1 MSFRKYQDVRNSSIE
16 LLRIIAAYLIVLRHF
31 VGGNAT
37 SVWEQPF
44 SVNKVFLEGIIYPSG
59 KVGVVLFFLI
69 SAWFLC
75 EKSSGLKQSF
85 RRAWILERELL
96 FYSIG
101 ITLCLALF
109 HSESLTLKTL
119 IGAILPTSTELW
131 WYPTSYM
138 VFLLLHP
145 FLTVG
150 LHALGQVMHRNL
162 CVLCILLWSV
172 LGGVISFIS
181 FDMTEQNVMI
191 FVYLYILVTYWRW
204 YGISWHHR
212 FVAIVSIII
221 GYAISVCSVIV
232 LTVVT
237 TWAGGGERQQ
247 TMLGQNEWMLPIILI
262 GFGMFALFKNTNFQN
277 RAINNLA
284 KSTFAVYLISA
295 HPAMPAIL
303 WGEFFDMNTVYNTPW
318 LIPYAFGSA
327 LAVYVACVLIDYV
340 RRGVFALTIDRYP
353 GKIFNMIWE
362 RVAKVKLLEK

>member
-237 TWAGGGERQQ
+237 TWAGGGRTSTDDARAKRVDAAHHPYRIRHVRTFQEY
-247 TMLGQNEWMLPIILI
+247 ELPE
-262 GFGMFALFKNTNFQN
+262 
-277 RAINNLA
+277 
-284 KSTFAVYLISA
+284 
-295 HPAMPAIL
+295 PC
-303 WGEFFDMNTVYNTPW
+303 D
-318 LIPYAFGSA
+318 
-327 LAVYVACVLIDYV
+327 
-340 RRGVFALTIDRYP
+340 
-353 GKIFNMIWE
+353 
-362 RVAKVKLLEK
+362 